1 MNRMALL
8 AILAASF
15 LFPLSPGGVVWRN
28 VAFVAVCRTGRGV
41 CRIDRPAWADG
52 AFHAGGRHYAGCGC
66 SCLAFGVCL
75 SLFRRSGGVVVR
87 PYVPVL
93 PYASGDISRL
103 SVARELF
110 RRYYALLSCPS
121 HASFQLD
128 AQRRDV
134 GRRLGGDAGE
144 AILMHEKAH
153 VLYGHSYDTLLMLL
167 WRPYSGSIQWFG

>member
-1 MNRMALL
+1 M
-8 AILAASF
+8 
-15 LFPLSPGGVVWRN
+15 
-28 VAFVAVCRTGRGV
+28 AFVAVCRTGRGV

-52 AFHAGGRHYAGCGC
+52 AFHAGGRHHAGCGC

-103 SVARELF
+103 SLARELF

-121 HASFQLD
+121 HAAFQLD

-134 GRRLGGDAGE
+134 GRRLGGRCRRS
-144 AILMHEKAH
+144 
-153 VLYGHSYDTLLMLL
+153 HSHARKGPCAV
-167 WRPYSGSIQWFG
+167 RPFLRYAADVGCGGCTVVQSSGLDDGDGLALHS

>member
-1 MNRMALL
+1 M
-8 AILAASF
+8 
-15 LFPLSPGGVVWRN
+15 
-28 VAFVAVCRTGRGV
+28 
-41 CRIDRPAWADG
+41 
-52 AFHAGGRHYAGCGC
+52 
-66 SCLAFGVCL
+66 AFGVCL

-103 SVARELF
+103 SLARELF

-121 HASFQLD
+121 HAAFQLD

-167 WRPYSGSIQWFG
+167 WRPVQWFNPVVWMMEMDLRCFMSIRPRVRTEPWSQREELSVISNKKAVGSDCNLLPTV